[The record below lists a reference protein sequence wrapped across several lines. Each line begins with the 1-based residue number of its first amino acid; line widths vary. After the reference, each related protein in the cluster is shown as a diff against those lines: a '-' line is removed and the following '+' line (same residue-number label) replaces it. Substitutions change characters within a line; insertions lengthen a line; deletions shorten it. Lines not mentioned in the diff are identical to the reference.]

1 MQKTIH
7 ILLILFIIITLT
19 NCASKPIKQIKDTK
33 IKPLKP
39 IDQKM
44 RIGIVSFGN
53 KTKNG
58 EKLGSAA
65 ADILIKE
72 LSKTNRYIIV
82 EREKLE
88 KLIKEKRLRVDGIND
103 LDSVTYLG
111 KALDINAIIIGSIT
125 QFGIRT
131 QESDYPE
138 TNNQTQIAE
147 AAVEIYLIDTDA
159 DKVMYVDS
167 GKGIAKASFK
177 DILDLGA
184 NAGYDKTVEGGAL
197 QNALLRFIDKIVF
210 NMDKKIKAC
219 RVVDIRQ
226 DSGEIFINVG
236 RASGIIS
243 GLTVII
249 FNPRAEIRDSITG
262 KVIGYDEIPVAKIK
276 VERLFGE
283 DGSVGKVLNGE
294 LPSINDICG
303 LAD

>member
-138 TNNQTQIAE
+138 TNNQT
-147 AAVEIYLIDTDA
+147 
-159 DKVMYVDS
+159 
-167 GKGIAKASFK
+167 
-177 DILDLGA
+177 
-184 NAGYDKTVEGGAL
+184 
-197 QNALLRFIDKIVF
+197 
-210 NMDKKIKAC
+210 
-219 RVVDIRQ
+219 
-226 DSGEIFINVG
+226 
-236 RASGIIS
+236 
-243 GLTVII
+243 
-249 FNPRAEIRDSITG
+249 
-262 KVIGYDEIPVAKIK
+262 
-276 VERLFGE
+276 
-283 DGSVGKVLNGE
+283 
-294 LPSINDICG
+294 
-303 LAD
+303 